1 MKKIVPSILT
11 ILLSSMTF
19 VFAEGNVLLFTIDS
33 CRADRFGIYDSEGAS
48 TPNIDRWARTG
59 TVFQNAYSVSA
70 WTAPGLVSILSGLY
84 PPTHGVNDRD
94 RMGSPDLNTLVKI
107 FREAGYDVPNLNF
120 FTFAPYYRNLGLP
133 SVDRQ
138 YFGRSEESPLIN
150 WLKGYAK
157 DPEKKPFF
165 TWFHTTI
172 VHQPYRPT
180 PDRLPDT
187 IENLEKSPGIKAVL
201 NGAIVPSGSTSFS
214 PEDRKVLDTLYNAEV
229 ERVDTF
235 FGEVLAILE
244 DEGLL
249 ESTLVVLTADHG
261 EELLDHGFVGHAST
275 SLEAK
280 LYEELVRIPLIFSWP
295 GRVPEGGAVLEPA
308 SQVDIL
314 PTLLRLTKLD
324 VETSTQGIDLFSL
337 PEERPIYLESVIAG
351 NQTPR
356 DRGHI
361 WKRGVRRGHY
371 KYISTGELYDLKED
385 PGETNNLA
393 SAKPEVVTRLKDD
406 LDRWLSDATSL
417 GHKLFQEHHQVY
429 TLPQGSP
436 CPTIYT
442 PENGKSLNY
451 EIHTGALLFDWSGDV
466 ETAYEIEYDI
476 GVGDHHVA
484 GRYEVK
490 GNHQLLGPFPRELWT
505 NLKAWNPFKFRVSPK
520 ADVPCWSEWTEF
532 NF

>member
-1 MKKIVPSILT
+1 MKKIVLPILT
-11 ILLSSMTF
+11 IILYTVTF
-19 VFAEGNVLLFTIDS
+19 VSAEGNVLLFTVDS
-33 CRADRFGIYDSEGAS
+33 CRADRFGIYGYEKAR
-48 TPNIDRWARTG
+48 TPNIDRWAQTG
-59 TVFQNAYSVSA
+59 TVFQNAFSVSA

-94 RMGSPDLNTLVKI
+94 QMGSPDLTTLVKI
-107 FREAGYDVPNLNF
+107 FREAGYAVPNLNF
-120 FTFAPYYRNLGLP
+120 FTFAPYYRNLGLSP
-133 SVDRQ
+133 VDRQ
-138 YFGRSEESPLIN
+138 YFGGTEESPLIN
-150 WLKGYAK
+150 WLKAYAE
-157 DPEKKPFF
+157 DPERKPFF

-214 PEDRKVLDTLYNAEV
+214 LADRKVLDTLYNAEV
-229 ERVDTF
+229 ERVDSF

-244 DEGLL
+244 EENLL
-249 ESTLVVLTADHG
+249 DNTLVVFTADHG

-280 LYEELVRIPLIFSWP
+280 LYDELIRIPLILSWP
-295 GRVPEGGAVLEPA
+295 GKVPEGMTVAKPA

-314 PTLLRLTKLD
+314 PTLLRLSQI
-324 VETSTQGIDLFSL
+324 ETEVTAQGIDLFSL
-337 PEERPIYLESVIAG
+337 IADRPIYVESVIAG

-356 DRGHI
+356 DRGHL
-361 WKRGVRRGHY
+361 WKRAIRRGAY
-371 KYISTGELYDLKED
+371 KYISTGELFNLEED
-385 PGETNNLA
+385 PQEKNNLA
-393 SAKPEVVTRLKDD
+393 SGKPELVTRLKDE

-417 GHKLFQEHHQVY
+417 GHKLFQENRQVY
-429 TLPQGSP
+429 ILPQGTK

-442 PENGKSLNY
+442 PENGKSLDY

-466 ETAYEIEYDI
+466 ETSYEIEYDI

-505 NLKAWNPFKFRVSPK
+505 NLKDWNPFKFRVSPK